1 MGVTIDELQEKTAL
15 EGNEQIEIDVDGISY
30 KTKLSKLKDFL
41 TTPSGDQMHY
51 AYETA
56 GAVWNASTK
65 YWELNGLTD
74 ITNDEM
80 RLIYSEAWLQSGDLP
95 SCSFTQTSGR
105 TNISKCVY
113 SGWYGF
119 NNVCSGCPNIEV
131 FVLGKDGG
139 NEDAIL
145 SNVYASFR
153 NCPNLHTI
161 LGILN
166 VPSVDAE
173 YTFKNAPALRNVQI
187 KGLSANASFAYSP
200 LLSKESL
207 LYMMDNCAS
216 NVSFTITLHP
226 DVYDKCTRN
235 DDTGHEGDWWV
246 EIDEAI
252 GYASEQKNTIIT
264 LASA

>member
-1 MGVTIDELQEKTAL
+1 MTLNEIKDYIVARVFPNQSQAITGETLQDT
-15 EGNEQIEIDVDGISY
+15 
-30 KTKLSKLKDFL
+30 L
-41 TTPSGDQMHY
+41 TTMAESMNTPSGDTLHY
-51 AYETA
+51 MYVEV
-56 GAVWNASTK
+56 GATWNDSTK

-153 NCPNLHTI
+153 NCPSLHTI

-226 DVYDKCTRN
+226 EVYDKCQEF
-235 DDTGHEGDWWV
+235 GEWYS
-246 EIDEAI
+246 EIDA
-252 GYASEQKNTIIT
+252 ALTAAQDDKNTIIT